1 MPALLRLS
9 QYPYARLTVECG
21 PCGRRGRFS
30 VARLAEQHGADIPLH
45 TLLPLLTATCKWQR
59 RPGEPPPRAYEPR
72 CLARFP
78 DLASGPAEE
87 TVPERLRV
95 IDGGRG

>member
-1 MPALLRLS
+1 MPALIRLS

-21 PCGRRGRFS
+21 PCGRRGRYS
-30 VARLAEQHGADIPLH
+30 VARLAEKHGADIPLH
-45 TLLPLLTATCKWQR
+45 TLLPILTAGCKWQR
-59 RPGEPPPRAYEPR
+59 RPGDPPPRAYEPR

-78 DLASGPAEE
+78 DLAASGPEE
-87 TVPERLRV
+87 PAPERFRV

>member
-21 PCGRRGRFS
+21 PCGRRGRYS
-30 VARLAEQHGADIPLH
+30 VARLAELHGADIALH

-59 RPGEPPPRAYEPR
+59 RPGEPAPRAYEPR

-78 DLASGPAEE
+78 DILDGPEE
-87 TVPERLRV
+87 EPAPERLRV
-95 IDGGRG
+95 IDGGRQ